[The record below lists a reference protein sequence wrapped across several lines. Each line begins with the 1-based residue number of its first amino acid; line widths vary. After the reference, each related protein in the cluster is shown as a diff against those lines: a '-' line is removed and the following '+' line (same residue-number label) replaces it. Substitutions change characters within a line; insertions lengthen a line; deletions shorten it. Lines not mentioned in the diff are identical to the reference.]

1 MKKSLIFAFRNFYD
15 MKKDIHPKEY
25 RMVVFKD
32 FSCDEAFLTHSCTPT
47 QDTITWE
54 DGKEYPLI
62 KLEISN
68 KSHPFF
74 TGKMK
79 FVDTAGRID
88 KFNKKF
94 AKSKLANK
102 QKA

>member
-1 MKKSLIFAFRNFYD
+1 
-15 MKKDIHPKEY
+15 MKKDIHPENY
-25 RMVVFKD
+25 RLVVFKD
-32 FSCDEAFLTHSCTPT
+32 LSCDEAFLARSCANTK
-47 QDTITWE
+47 DTITWE
-54 DGKEYPLI
+54 DGNEYPLV

-94 AKSKLANK
+94 AKFARKKPA
-102 QKA
+102 AEEATPAE

>member
-1 MKKSLIFAFRNFYD
+1 MKNG
-15 MKKDIHPKEY
+15 IHPESY
-25 RMVVFKD
+25 RLVVFKD
-32 FSCDEAFLTHSCTPT
+32 FSCDESFITKSCADAK
-47 QDTITWE
+47 DTIVWE
-54 DGKEYPLI
+54 DGNEYPLI
-62 KLEISN
+62 KLEISS

-94 AKSKLANK
+94 ASTRFA
-102 QKA
+102 KAEKN